1 MNVDRDSY
9 RRILGATVIMGGATI
24 ASILIGVVRTKV
36 FALVIGPAGIGA
48 IGLFTSIMAT
58 AGAVGSMGLGFSG
71 VREIAAGEE
80 RRALVRRAIWYAAWP
95 LAFLTAAV
103 IWLARWEICRWV
115 GVGPDQA
122 LGVGL
127 IGIAAALSI
136 IALIQTAEIQ
146 GIGRVGDVAKV
157 RVIGALLALLL
168 GVSAVVYLGPI
179 GIVLAVVAIPVGN
192 VLAALPYRPRFE
204 RVVPAGARLTDE
216 WRRLLS
222 LGATIMITSSLSAG
236 SLVAIRALLVHR
248 EGLDAAGL
256 YQAAYAISALNASLV
271 LSAMATDYFP
281 RLSGMETDRSRTAT
295 VVNQQLHAALLLASP
310 ILLAM
315 SATAPLVLHIL
326 YSGAF
331 TQGADLLRWQLTGEL
346 LKLPGWA
353 LGFLLVAR
361 ADKTRFLVVETS
373 FVAIFIGA
381 AFLLL
386 PGLGLIAAG
395 ISYALAY
402 LLYSLLVAGICG
414 RRHDAAISRE
424 NLLHL
429 LVIGAALLALAL
441 VGPSAP
447 WIAAASGLLAS
458 AAAALH
464 AWRHLNE
471 IRRAPLA
478 DSSAAG
484 GLHPE

>member
-1 MNVDRDSY
+1 MIAERESY

-24 ASILIGVVRTKV
+24 ASILIGIVRTKV
-36 FALVIGPAGIGA
+36 FALLIGPAGIGA

-58 AGAVGSMGLGFSG
+58 AGAVGSMGVGFSG
-71 VREIAAGEE
+71 VREIAVGKE
-80 RRALVRRAIWYAAWP
+80 RRALVRKALWYAAWP

-103 IWLARWEICRWV
+103 IWFGRREICRWV
-115 GVGPDQA
+115 GVGQDHA

-127 IGIAAALSI
+127 IGIASALSI

-146 GIGRVGDVAKV
+146 GLGRVGDVAKV

-168 GVSAVVYLGPI
+168 GIPALVYLGPI
-179 GIVLAVVAIPVGN
+179 GIILAVAAIPVGN

-204 RVVPAGARLTDE
+204 GVIAGDGRLTDE

-236 SLVAIRALLVHR
+236 SLVAIRALIVR
-248 EGLDAAGL
+248 QDGLEIAGL

-281 RLSGMETDRSRTAT
+281 RLSGTETDRSAT
-295 VVNQQLHAALLLASP
+295 GTLVNQQLHAALLLASP

-326 YSGAF
+326 YSDAF
-331 TQGADLLRWQLTGEL
+331 TEGADLLRWQLTGEL

-361 ADKTRFLVVETS
+361 ADKARFLVVETG
-373 FVAIFIGA
+373 FVAIFIGT
-381 AFLLL
+381 AFVLL
-386 PGLGLIAAG
+386 PALGIIAAG

-402 LLYSLLVAGICG
+402 LLYSLLVAGICRG
-414 RRHDAAISRE
+414 AHDAALSRE

-429 LVIGAALLALAL
+429 LIVGALMLALAL

-447 WIAAASGLLAS
+447 WIAAAAGLIAA

-464 AWRHLNE
+464 AWRHLKE
-471 IRRAPLA
+471 IRRAPPLT

-484 GLHPE
+484 GLHP